1 MRNLVSYQISE
12 TLFRKKKQYVPPM
25 LPSRLPKSD
34 ANLNRCFTS
43 TKCKKIL
50 NRKIIYRVDRILTI
64 KLLATKKT
72 FERFSIAFHVFPI
85 KMSLPLSPFIR
96 DFREAF
102 GQKAA
107 LPLLFGY
114 SDQPVAATEKIG
126 GCFFKGLQAARDCV
140 HF

>member
-96 DFREAF
+96 DTRRNEVREHKRGENGEAYPDIQEYFRRRFDEIVHAF
-102 GQKAA
+102 QRCNNAV
-107 LPLLFGY
+107 
-114 SDQPVAATEKIG
+114 S
-126 GCFFKGLQAARDCV
+126 
-140 HF
+140 